1 MMAAQEIQMD
11 LLDALRADADGALAR
26 KLLAQLREIDQR
38 LQRRLRQLND
48 RDTYLKL
55 SAAKQAVTSA
65 INVLETLTGGR
76 RGDGFAP

>member
-1 MMAAQEIQMD
+1 MAAQEIQMD

-26 KLLAQLREIDQR
+26 KLLGQLREIDQR

-65 INVLETLTGGR
+65 INVLEPLAGGR